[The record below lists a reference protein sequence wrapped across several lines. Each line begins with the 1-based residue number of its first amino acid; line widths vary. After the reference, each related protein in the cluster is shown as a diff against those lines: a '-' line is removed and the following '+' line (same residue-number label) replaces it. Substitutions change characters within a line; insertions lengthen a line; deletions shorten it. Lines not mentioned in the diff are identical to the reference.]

1 MQVSGD
7 DSCRLAAGHTHL
19 VEAGTAIDGAV
30 FRGQEW
36 NLGFIPTLGTDNR
49 VHFAWR
55 AVAGTSTGIGCT
67 IAARGPT
74 GRTTGRLVHQTLLL
88 IKFLLTRGEDEIVA
102 TVAAFERF
110 VLEVQLGTS
119 LVICWYSLLSG
130 PYPCR
135 CHQSP
140 TSLTSEGLT
149 DYLDVPSNLGIREA
163 PMLLARTTGF
173 CSDASR

>member
-1 MQVSGD
+1 M
-7 DSCRLAAGHTHL
+7 R
-19 VEAGTAIDGAV
+19 
-30 FRGQEW
+30 
-36 NLGFIPTLGTDNR
+36 FIPTLGADNR

-55 AVAGTSTGIGCT
+55 AVAGTSTGIAGAV
-67 IAARGPT
+67 AAGRPA
-74 GRTTGRLVHQTLLL
+74 GRTTGRLIHQTLLL
-88 IKFLLTRGEDEIVA
+88 VKFLLTRGEDK
-102 TVAAFERF
+102 VAATIATLERF

-163 PMLLARTTGF
+163 PMLLVRTTGF

>member
-1 MQVSGD
+1 M
-7 DSCRLAAGHTHL
+7 SCDKCCCLAARHAHL
-19 VEAGTAIDGAV
+19 VEAGTAIDRAV
-30 FRGQEW
+30 FCGQEW
-36 NLGFIPTLGTDNR
+36 NLRFIPTLGADNR
-49 VHFAWR
+49 VHFTR
-55 AVAGTSTGIGCT
+55 RSLAGTSSSIARA
-67 IAARGPT
+67 IAAHRPA
-74 GRTTGRLVHQTLLL
+74 GRAAGGLVHQPFLLV
-88 IKFLLTRGEDEIVA
+88 KFLLTRGEGEIVA

-110 VLEVQLGTS
+110 VLVVQPGTS

-140 TSLTSEGLT
+140 APFTSEGLT

-163 PMLLARTTGF
+163 PRLLARTTGF